1 MQIRF
6 DKFVLDTDRR
16 QLTRDGT
23 EIVLSP
29 KAYHLLTVLVDARPN
44 AQSKDVLYQAL
55 WPNTFVVEANL
66 SNLVGE
72 IRSALG
78 ESAHQA
84 RYIRTLH
91 GFGYAFCAE
100 AASIEPMSE
109 PGSAPRGYLTVAGG
123 QAFAL
128 RLGENVVGRG
138 SEAQVRI
145 DLPGISRRHARIV
158 ISDTSI
164 LIEDL
169 DSKNGTFVGDTR
181 VTSPVALEPGA
192 VLSFGAIQAVFHSDR
207 TDSSTETVRT

>member
-1 MQIRF
+1 MQICF
-6 DKFVLDTDRR
+6 AKFVLDTDRR

-29 KAYHLLTVLVDARPN
+29 KAYHLLTVLVDTRPN
-44 AQSKDVLYQAL
+44 AQSKDALYQAL

-66 SNLVGE
+66 SNLIGE

-78 ESAHQA
+78 DSAQQA

-100 AASIEPMSE
+100 AANIERPAELGPS
-109 PGSAPRGYLTVAGG
+109 PRGYLTVAGG

-128 RLGENVVGRG
+128 RAGENVVGRG
-138 SEAQVRI
+138 AEAQVRV
-145 DLPGISRRHARIV
+145 DLPGVSRRHARIV
-158 ISDTSI
+158 ISDTSV

-169 DSKNGTFVGDTR
+169 DSKNGTFVGDNR
-181 VTSPVALEPGA
+181 VTAPVVLEPGD
-192 VLSFGAIQAVFHSDR
+192 VVSFGSVQAVFHSDR
-207 TDSSTETVRT
+207 TDSSTETFRT

>member
-16 QLTRDGT
+16 QLMRDGI

-29 KAYHLLTVLVDARPN
+29 KAYHLLTLLVDTRPN
-44 AQSKDVLYQAL
+44 AQSKDALYQAL

-78 ESAHQA
+78 DSAHEA
-84 RYIRTLH
+84 RFIRTLH

-100 AASIEPMSE
+100 AANLEPVAQ
-109 PGSAPRGYLTVAGG
+109 PGPAPRGYLTVAGG

-128 RLGENVVGRG
+128 RAGENVVGRG
-138 SEAQVRI
+138 SEAQVRV

-158 ISDTSI
+158 ISDTSV

-169 DSKNGTFVGDTR
+169 DSKNGTFVGDNR
-181 VTSPVALEPGA
+181 VTYPVALQPGD
-192 VLSFGAIQAVFHSDR
+192 VVSFGAVQAVFHSDR
-207 TDSSTETVRT
+207 TDASTETVRS

>member
-16 QLTRDGT
+16 QLTCDGT

-29 KAYHLLTVLVDARPN
+29 KAYHLLTVLVDTRPN
-44 AQSKDVLYQAL
+44 AQPKDVLYQAL

-78 ESAHQA
+78 DSAHQA

-100 AASIEPMSE
+100 AASVEPAAE

-128 RLGENVVGRG
+128 RVGENVVGRG
-138 SEAQVRI
+138 PEAQVRI
-145 DLPGISRRHARIV
+145 DLPGVSRRHARIV

-181 VTSPVALEPGA
+181 VTSPVALDPGA
-192 VLSFGAIQAVFHSDR
+192 VLSFGAVQAVFHSDR